1 MVHLSVCV
9 VNWKFF
15 SWTELTFPGPA
26 QHQLLSHMLSALIT
40 TTIWAEGPVPISQVN
55 SGGSLRPNITESMRM
70 RGKML
75 RGLLASHASALST
88 LSEKVPCCPPQ
99 LSSSKVLFSF
109 PATATQLQL
118 AVIQPEKSLLIH
130 ISNIFFTLHHHH
142 YYHHYHHEQKSHHHH
157 HHHHHHRDHHHHSQ
171 HNQYRHLPFIEWTP
185 WSTHCGSDVDLGLG
199 TNKPLTH
206 IHSLNPQNNPAWCIS
221 FHISTLWTRK
231 LKLQEVKALAPG
243 HSSGRI
249 WVQNASFL
257 LPRHLIHAIP
267 NWLNSTPGSS
277 AELFHEIIKQ
287 MFLLY

>member
-1 MVHLSVCV
+1 MNRTDV
-9 VNWKFF
+9 
-15 SWTELTFPGPA
+15 SWTCPA
-26 QHQLLSHMLSALIT
+26 PAARTHAVCFGHHYNLSWRSCSHFT
-40 TTIWAEGPVPISQVN
+40 GEQW
-55 SGGSLRPNITESMRM
+55 RITETKHHWAHEDERQNAVWSA
-70 RGKML
+70 
-75 RGLLASHASALST
+75 GLHASVLST

-99 LSSSKVLFSF
+99 LSSKLLFSF

-130 ISNIFFTLHHHH
+130 ISNIFFALHHHH
-142 YYHHYHHEQKSHHHH
+142 YHHHYHHEQKSHHPHHHYHH
-157 HHHHHHRDHHHHSQ
+157 HHHHHHHDHHHHSQ

-231 LKLQEVKALAPG
+231 LKLEEVKALAPG

-257 LPRHLIHAIP
+257 LPRHLIHATP

-277 AELFHEIIKQ
+277 AEQFHEIIKQ